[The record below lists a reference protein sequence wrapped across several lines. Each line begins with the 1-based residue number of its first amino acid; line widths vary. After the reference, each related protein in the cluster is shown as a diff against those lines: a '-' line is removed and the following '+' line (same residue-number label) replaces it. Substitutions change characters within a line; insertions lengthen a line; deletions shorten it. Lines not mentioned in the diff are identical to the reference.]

1 MRDND
6 FKLCQGRLRLDVKKI
21 FSERE
26 VRHCNRLLR
35 EVLESPGSAQETDVA
50 LRDVVSGHSGDGLTV
65 GLGDLK
71 GLFRP

>member
-35 EVLESPGSAQETDVA
+35 EAVESLSLEMFKKY
-50 LRDVVSGHSGDGLTV
+50 LDVVLRYTV
-65 GLGDLK
+65 
-71 GLFRP
+71 